1 MNQNQVGKQCFSSHS
16 PGSYSRFLLIIIS
29 KELSSPKN
37 PKVMISVSIFV
48 ISSYLSTQVHCLKY
62 LDAKLSASQCVP
74 MWGTYLLHI
83 FINLPSPPP
92 VPPLLQTPHLSYFGP
107 AGHLIPVAPIQGFVL
122 PAKGRLPPFPV
133 PTTAPS
139 LRWEIFLFVCYFRS
153 FAMYP
158 VFLIQIHVEPHA
170 DGLAARNQSPL
181 KEALQVPRSQAARL
195 TKLSATS
202 PGLK

>member
-1 MNQNQVGKQCFSSHS
+1 MDRNHVGKQCFSSHS

-92 VPPLLQTPHLSYFGP
+92 CLLYYKPPIYRISARPSYPRYPYPRICATSQRKTP
-107 AGHLIPVAPIQGFVL
+107 
-122 PAKGRLPPFPV
+122 
-133 PTTAPS
+133 T
-139 LRWEIFLFVCYFRS
+139 
-153 FAMYP
+153 
-158 VFLIQIHVEPHA
+158 
-170 DGLAARNQSPL
+170 
-181 KEALQVPRSQAARL
+181 VPRSYYRSFFKVGDIFICVL
-195 TKLSATS
+195 FSFVRYVSGDLDLDSC
-202 PGLK
+202 